1 MVLFRMHIKHKK
13 DKECCIDYF
22 YDTCLE
28 NLNSNGSF
36 TPQDLTLLMVVP
48 PRLSKQRI
56 PVTYICAYN

>member
-1 MVLFRMHIKHKK
+1 MVLFRMRIKHKK
-13 DKECCIDYF
+13 ENN
-22 YDTCLE
+22 TCLE